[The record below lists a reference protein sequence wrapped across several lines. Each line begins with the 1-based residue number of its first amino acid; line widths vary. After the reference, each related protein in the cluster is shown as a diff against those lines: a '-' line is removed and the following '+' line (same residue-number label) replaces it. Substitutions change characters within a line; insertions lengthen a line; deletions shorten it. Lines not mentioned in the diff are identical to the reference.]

1 MIYYTCKQDNNKN
14 KGEIKMKKEQL
25 MELLQAGKEVYAT
38 TYETEKEIAKALG
51 IEESQVEY
59 LQQYDD
65 EAFEYNDRE
74 FVDGDMIYLINTPE
88 TRANEILVTLKN
100 NQVEMNDDEIV
111 AFEEEYMELTGED
124 EVRY

>member
-1 MIYYTCKQDNNKN
+1 
-14 KGEIKMKKEQL
+14 MKKQQL
-25 MELLQAGKEVYAT
+25 IELLQAGKEVYAT

-65 EAFEYNDRE
+65 EAFEYNNRE

-88 TRANEILVTLKN
+88 TRANEIWVTLKN
-100 NQVEMNDDEIV
+100 NQAEMNDDEIV
-111 AFEEEYMELTGED
+111 ALEEEYMELTGED